1 MGRYTVRSEIFGYPQ
16 QGAIELLSTEKKGG
30 FHTYFSMIEKCRGL
44 LNRKG

>member
-30 FHTYFSMIEKCRGL
+30 FSCLFQHD
-44 LNRKG
+44 RKVQRTAK